1 MKRSDWKMSA
11 WFGMKSQLFNWMEAV
26 KKKDTSDKK
35 GYGGE
40 NQEKKKI
47 IKSKSQ
53 KILKIRVLVKKL
65 QISQIYQFNSEQT
78 IVQYTD
84 A

>member
-40 NQEKKKI
+40 NQEKKK
-47 IKSKSQ
+47 S
-53 KILKIRVLVKKL
+53 
-65 QISQIYQFNSEQT
+65 
-78 IVQYTD
+78 
-84 A
+84 